1 MAARKKPATDE
12 AAAPEVEAAEPVG
25 APGSPPVE
33 QNSVQAVDAA
43 TADGGISEAALEAGF
58 IGDKRDPN
66 PNEAYSLESGP
77 DSPLA
82 SEPS

>member
-1 MAARKKPATDE
+1 MAARKKPDADT
-12 AAAPEVEAAEPVG
+12 PEPDAVEAEAVG
-25 APGSPPVE
+25 APGNPPVDDA
-33 QNSVQAVDAA
+33 SVEAIDGAAAGGGVNPDAL
-43 TADGGISEAALEAGF
+43 TAGF